1 MKNVK
6 ILDCT
11 LRDGGRIINCE
22 FANSAIKEISEGLT
36 EAKIDIIEL
45 GFLRDKIKYNGNSTF
60 FTDVEQIKPFIKS
73 ERKDTLYVAFVDFD
87 MFDFNT
93 LPSCDGTS
101 INGIRVGFK
110 KEQFNERLDEVIDV
124 LKLVK
129 ERGYLLFVQGVNSLS
144 YTDKEMLELIEI
156 INIIEPYSFGIVDTY
171 GAMYI
176 DDVRRIY
183 NLINHNLFKEISID
197 LHAHNNF
204 QLAFAFAQEII
215 SCSDGNRNIIVDSTL
230 NGMGKCAGN
239 LNTELIVDYL
249 IRKKNY
255 DYDLDR
261 LLDVIDEYIYRY
273 KKDNYWGYSIPAFM
287 AGIYKSHPNNV
298 IYLTEKFRMD
308 TKDIKNIIAMIEPT
322 TRERYDYY
330 NIERVYIEYFDNKVD
345 DKLQLNI
352 LKERFKDRKILIL
365 VPGRSLVEYENEINN
380 IINTINPIV
389 VSVNFVY
396 GTQQNC
402 YAFFGN
408 KKRYKNFSK
417 IKRNNNVII
426 TSNIKSESDNNIV
439 INYYSLIQKGYKF
452 FDNTA
457 IMLLRLLQKIDII
470 DIMIAGFD
478 GFSGNEFEYADVGG
492 NDELEYNRN
501 YKKRYDEI
509 NSDIKHMI
517 EDYADSLKD
526 KSLVK
531 FITPSRF
538 EKVFQK

>member
-1 MKNVK
+1 MKNIK

-22 FANSAIKEISEGLT
+22 FANSAIREISEGLA

-45 GFLRDKIKYNGNSTF
+45 GFLRDKIEYSGDSTF
-60 FTDVEQIKPFIKS
+60 FTDVEQMKPFIKS
-73 ERKDTLYVAFVDFD
+73 EREDTLYVAFIDFG

-93 LPSCDGTS
+93 LPACDGTA
-101 INGIRVGFK
+101 IKGIRVGFK
-110 KEQFNERLDEVIDV
+110 KEQFSEKLDEVIDA

-129 ERGYLLFVQGVNSLS
+129 KKGYLLFVQGVNSLS

-156 INIIEPYSFGIVDTY
+156 INKIEPYSFGIVDTY

-183 NLINHNLFKEISID
+183 NLIDHNLLKKISID

-215 SCSDGNRNIIVDSTL
+215 SCSDGNRNIIIDSTL
-230 NGMGKCAGN
+230 NGIGKGAGN

-249 IRKKNY
+249 VRKKNY
-255 DYDLDR
+255 DYDLDSI
-261 LLDVIDEYIYRY
+261 LDIIDEYIYRY
-273 KKDNYWGYSIPAFM
+273 KKGNSWGYSIPSFM

-308 TKDIKNIIAMIEPT
+308 TKDIKNIISMIDPD
-322 TRERYDYY
+322 TREKYDYD

-352 LKERFKDRKILIL
+352 LKEKFKDRKILIL
-365 VPGRSLVEYENEINN
+365 VPGRSLSEYKSEIKN
-380 IINTINPIV
+380 IVNIINPIV
-389 VSVNFVY
+389 ISVNFIY
-396 GTQQNC
+396 GNQQNY

-408 KKRYKNFSK
+408 KKRYKNC
-417 IKRNNNVII
+417 IKVKENSNIII
-426 TSNIKSESDNNIV
+426 TSNIKSENDNNIV

-452 FDNTA
+452 FDNTT
-457 IMLLRLLQKIDII
+457 IMLLRLLQRIDIV

-478 GFSGNEFEYADVGG
+478 GFNGNEFEYADIGG
-492 NDELEYNRN
+492 NDELEYDRN

-509 NSDIKHMI
+509 NSEIKHMI
-517 EDYADSLKD
+517 EEYAGSLKD

-538 EKVFQK
+538 EKVFKK